1 MRIAPG
7 ATAAQMKPESSHPQ
21 SATRNPRIDFHF
33 GVDHRIHYACRVV
46 RKARAAD
53 KTVLAFARDATALAR
68 FDSALWTFSALEFL
82 PHVYADSPLAPATPI
97 VLTLDAQGAQARQVL
112 LNLDDDVPP
121 GFEAWFAGF
130 ERVIEVVSVEPED
143 RSRARQRF
151 RRYRECGFEPV
162 AHEVKGE

>member
-1 MRIAPG
+1 MTPDS
-7 ATAAQMKPESSHPQ
+7 THPH
-21 SATRNPRIDFHF
+21 SAIRTPKIDFHF

-53 KTVLAFARDATALAR
+53 MTVLAYARDAAMLAR
-68 FDSALWTFSALEFL
+68 FDAALWTFSALEFL
-82 PHVYADSPLAPATPI
+82 PHVYADSPLAAATPI
-97 VLTLDAQGAQARQVL
+97 VLTLDAGNAPARQVL

-121 GFEAWFAGF
+121 AFEAWFGRF
-130 ERVIEVVSVEPED
+130 ERVIEVVSVDADD
-143 RSRARQRF
+143 RSRARRRF

>member
-1 MRIAPG
+1 MTPDS
-7 ATAAQMKPESSHPQ
+7 THPQ
-21 SATRNPRIDFHF
+21 SAIRNPKIDFHF

-53 KTVLAFARDATALAR
+53 KTVLAYARDAGMLAR
-68 FDSALWTFSALEFL
+68 FDAALWTFSALEFL
-82 PHVYADSPLAPATPI
+82 PHVYADSPLAAATPI
-97 VLTLDAQGAQARQVL
+97 VLTLDAGNAPVRQVL

-121 GFEAWFAGF
+121 AFEAWFGRF
-130 ERVIEVVSVEPED
+130 ERVIEIVSVDADD

>member
-1 MRIAPG
+1 MTS
-7 ATAAQMKPESSHPQ
+7 ATPPPQ
-21 SATRNPRIDFHF
+21 SAIRHPKIDFHF

-53 KTVLAFARDATALAR
+53 MTVLAYTRDAGTLAR
-68 FDSALWTFSALEFL
+68 FDTALWTFSALDFL
-82 PHVYADSPLAPATPI
+82 PHVYADSPLAAATPI
-97 VLTLDAQGAQARQVL
+97 VLSLDAAGAPARQVL

-121 GFEAWFAGF
+121 DFEVFFGRF
-130 ERVIEVVSVEPED
+130 ERVIEVVSVDADD